1 MDVRELRMFVAVA
14 EEGSIRGGARRALI
28 AQPHLSQSLRRLERE
43 LGSELLVRSPHGVTL
58 TTTGEMFLTE
68 ARDIIA
74 RLDRAVRTVRDTSVD
89 RQTVR
94 VGLMAGH
101 VAAAE
106 LTGPIMKTFRDAY
119 PRLDVEVH
127 ELSFLDQFDAVNHGQ
142 VDVALVRPPA
152 FDSRLT
158 VSPLFTEPR
167 VLCMSSAHELSDA
180 SSLAAADF
188 IDERFVDL
196 VKPLRQWADFW
207 QLNDVRQGPARTHPD
222 TAVTL
227 SELQVTL
234 LCEDVVVTAASSA
247 WRLGMSHPMLAAVP
261 IEDVLPSTVAVAYR
275 DREDRP
281 GVHAFADCARAVST
295 ELIHLV
301 PGGRLSA

>member
-14 EEGSIRGGARRALI
+14 EEGSIRAGARRVLI

-43 LGSELLVRSPHGVTL
+43 LGSELFVRSRQGVSL
-58 TTTGEMFLTE
+58 TAAGEALLAD

-74 RLDRAVRTVRDTSVD
+74 RLDRAVRSTQATSVD
-89 RQTVR
+89 QQKVR
-94 VGLMAGH
+94 IGLMAGH

-119 PRLDVEVH
+119 PHLDVEVH
-127 ELSFLDQFDAVNHGQ
+127 ELSFLDQFDAVTHGH

-152 FDSRLT
+152 FDPGVT
-158 VSPLFTEPR
+158 VDPLFDEPR
-167 VLCMSSAHELSDA
+167 VLCMGNLHDLSDA

-188 IDERFVDL
+188 IDERFIDL
-196 VKPLRQWADFW
+196 VKPRRQWADFW
-207 QLNDVRQGPARTHPD
+207 QLNDVRQEPARTHPA

-247 WRLGMSHPMLAAVP
+247 WRLGLSHPMLTAVP

-275 DREDRP
+275 DGDDRP
-281 GVHAFADCARAVST
+281 GIHAFAKCARAVCA

-301 PGGRLSA
+301 PDGRLSA